1 MDKLFA
7 MQTFVRVVETGGF
20 SAVARERNTS
30 QSSVS
35 KQIAALENS
44 LGVKLLT
51 RTTRSLTLTEDGEQ
65 YFEEARRLVSEVA
78 EAEARLRY
86 GEQQLHGILRVAA
99 PVAFGLRVLMPHVR
113 SFLKAHPN
121 IEIDL
126 KLNDNVIDLVEQG
139 IDVAV
144 RIAHLPDSGLIAR
157 QIGKSRAVLVA
168 SRGYIAGLPDG
179 LALPTTPDD
188 LRMHACIVYTERPT
202 KNTWTFSNALGES
215 VSVTVNGP
223 LQSNS
228 SEAVRSAT
236 LSGLGIAYVPIWHF
250 EDEIKSGEMQILL
263 ADWPVPALPIHLV
276 SPSQRRQT
284 AKVRTFS
291 DYLTSVLKPEIEQ

>member
-51 RTTRSLTLTEDGEQ
+51 RTTRSLTLTEEGEQ
-65 YFEEARRLVSEVA
+65 YFEEVRRLVAEVA
-78 EAEARLRY
+78 EAEARLRH
-86 GEQQLHGILRVAA
+86 GEEQLRGILRVAA

-113 SFLKAHPN
+113 SFLKLHPN
-121 IEIDL
+121 IKIDL

-139 IDVAV
+139 IDIAV
-144 RIAHLPDSGLIAR
+144 RITHLPDSGLIAR
-157 QIGKSRAVLVA
+157 RIGESRAVLIA
-168 SRGYIAGLPDG
+168 SRSYIASLLENMTLPK
-179 LALPTTPDD
+179 TPDD
-188 LRMHACIVYTERPT
+188 LRMHACIVYTERTT
-202 KNTWTFSNALGES
+202 KNAWTFINAQGEKFS
-215 VSVTVNGP
+215 VSVSGP

-228 SEAVRSAT
+228 SEAIRSAVMN
-236 LSGLGIAYVPIWHF
+236 GLGIGYAPTWIF
-250 EDEIKSGEMQILL
+250 EDEIKSGEMQVLL
-263 ADWPVPALPIHLV
+263 PEWPIPSLPIHLV
-276 SPSQRRQT
+276 CPSQRRQT
-284 AKVRTFS
+284 AKVRAFS
-291 DYLTSVLKPEIEQ
+291 DHLAGVLEA

>member
-20 SAVARERNTS
+20 SAVSRERNTS

-65 YFEEARRLVSEVA
+65 YFEEVRRLISEVA
-78 EAEARLRY
+78 EAEARLRH
-86 GEQQLHGILRVAA
+86 GEQQLRGLLRVAA

-113 SFLKAHPN
+113 DFLKIHPN
-121 IEIDL
+121 IKIDL
-126 KLNDNVIDLVEQG
+126 RLNDNVIDLVEQG
-139 IDVAV
+139 VDVAV
-144 RIAHLPDSGLIAR
+144 RIAHLSDSGLIAR
-157 QIGKSRAVLVA
+157 CIGESRAVLVA
-168 SRGYIAGLPDG
+168 SRSYLASLPDN
-179 LALPTTPDD
+179 LAVPKTPDE
-188 LRMHACIVYTERPT
+188 LRMHACIVYTERLT
-202 KNTWTFSNALGES
+202 KNAWTFTNALGES

-228 SEAVRSAT
+228 SEAVRSAA
-236 LSGLGIAYVPIWHF
+236 LNGLGIAYVPIWHF

-263 ADWPVPALPIHLV
+263 PDWPVPPLPIYLV
-276 SPSQRRQT
+276 CPSQRRQT
-284 AKVRTFS
+284 AKVRAFS
-291 DYLTSVLKPEIEQ
+291 DYLVEVLKP

>member
-51 RTTRSLTLTEDGEQ
+51 RTTRSLVLTEDGEQ

-78 EAEARLRY
+78 EAEARLRH
-86 GEQQLHGILRVAA
+86 GEEQLRGLLRVAA

-113 SFLKAHPN
+113 SFLKIHPN
-121 IEIDL
+121 ITIDL
-126 KLNDNVIDLVEQG
+126 RLNDNVVDLVEQG

-144 RIAHLPDSGLIAR
+144 RIAHLSDSGLIAR
-157 QIGKSRAVLVA
+157 RIGESRAVLIA
-168 SRGYIAGLPDG
+168 SRGYIASLPDN
-179 LALPTTPDD
+179 LAPPKTPDD
-188 LRMHACIVYTERPT
+188 LRMHACIVYTERTT
-202 KNTWTFSNALGES
+202 KNAWTFVDAQGEKF
-215 VSVTVNGP
+215 SVTVNGP

-228 SEAVRSAT
+228 SEAIRSAVMN
-236 LSGLGIAYVPIWHF
+236 GLGIAYAPTWIF
-250 EDEIKSGEMQILL
+250 EDEIKSGEMLVL
-263 ADWPVPALPIHLV
+263 MPEWPIPSLPLHLV
-276 SPSQRRQT
+276 CPSQRRQT
-284 AKVRTFS
+284 AKVRAFS
-291 DYLTSVLKPEIEQ
+291 DYLADVLKT